1 MARRKSTK
9 AAAQPAPPTVEPEQ
23 ASEPTPVL
31 VEEVP
36 APSPVPVPVPTRL
49 TVADRKMIRRQIVQH
64 VDGASV
70 PPEQCRDSAA
80 WTNLARGLHYAA
92 DMADAMSED
101 C

>member
-9 AAAQPAPPTVEPEQ
+9 AAAQPAPPTVEPEEQ

-31 VEEVP
+31 VKEVP
-36 APSPVPVPVPTRL
+36 APSPVPVPTRL